1 MLTAD
6 QLQTLRTAIDADPV
20 LAAIPNTHDGA
31 YEVARLLNLPTD
43 PACVVWKSNVTLDDV
58 GEAFVAT
65 SLAAMTSGNNDR
77 LVSFAL
83 YNSQGVNPAR
93 VDHRA
98 FFDDVFSPAS
108 GAPTRT
114 SLAALWRRTA
124 TRYEAMFA
132 NGTGSDAAPAT
143 MAIEGSLGY
152 VDVVYA
158 RAL

>member
-1 MLTAD
+1 MLSPGQLTA
-6 QLQTLRTAIDADPV
+6 LRAYIDADPA

-31 YEVARLLNLPTD
+31 FEIARLMMLPTD
-43 PACVVWKSNVTLDDV
+43 PAFIVWKSNVALDDV

-65 SLAAMTSGNNDR
+65 SLASMTSGNNDR

-83 YNSQGVNPAR
+83 YNPQGVNPSR

-124 TRYEAMFA
+124 SRFESLFA
-132 NGTGSDAAPAT
+132 TGTGSDASPAT
-143 MAIEGSLGY
+143 LVEEGSLAY